1 MGITNFTGNND
12 DDDNTG
18 GNGTGNG
25 GTGNT
30 NNGGGFG
37 SGNTPPP
44 GFPGPSMSS
53 MTQSLNNITDMLINY
68 NKRFKNA
75 EPTLFRDEPISQ
87 LMSVLIGKLKPNALL
102 VGSAGVGKTKLVE
115 DVARRI
121 AIKDPTLPVNL
132 QDKTIYE
139 MPISS
144 LVSGASLVGELE
156 KRVTEL
162 VDFASD
168 PTNNAIIFIDEIHVL
183 MSDRS
188 STYEKIAQILK
199 PALARGDMKVIGAT
213 TLQESRSFD
222 TDPAFA
228 RRFSRLIIDELNA
241 EQTVTILKNARAS
254 FMSHYA
260 HKIAVPNDVLS
271 SITHI
276 AGEYAKAGHHRPDNA
291 LTLMDRSMA
300 DALLGHQKNIRLAED
315 AGDTIM
321 ADTLQAMPM
330 IGLSE
335 KQVRNTAV
343 RLMTGHAIKEKLD
356 ESRMAIEL
364 SRIKGQDSILTDL
377 QDTLKRDTLGVFPR
391 TTPITWMFAGAS
403 GVGKTEVAKIIA
415 AELTEQAPI
424 ILNMTEYNSPAAIN
438 RIIGS
443 PAGYVGSDSNA
454 ELPFDSLESNPYRVI
469 LLDEIE
475 KADKSVQRLF
485 LSAFDEGSI
494 RTSQGKAIDF
504 TKAII
509 IATTNAARELL
520 TKNPT
525 GFSTGPTKPS
535 HKDLIDSLGQ
545 HFDAEFLGR
554 FSQIISFN
562 TLDQNV
568 YAQIIAEGY
577 VREYQRIAQEQPR
590 LARWL
595 PEELSE
601 AQINTLTR
609 DTFMAVQG
617 ARPAKR
623 AVKKFIENTIIAAQQ
638 ADAATKAAAEAARQQ
653 AVQPARED
661 EGETEV
667 VSPQDITLDKD
678 SDTVSFGASSLN

>member
-44 GFPGPSMSS
+44 ASRAEHV
-53 MTQSLNNITDMLINY
+53 QHDAVLNNITDMLINY

-228 RRFSRLIIDELNA
+228 RRFA
-241 EQTVTILKNARAS
+241 
-254 FMSHYA
+254 
-260 HKIAVPNDVLS
+260 
-271 SITHI
+271 
-276 AGEYAKAGHHRPDNA
+276 PD
-291 LTLMDRSMA
+291 
-300 DALLGHQKNIRLAED
+300 H
-315 AGDTIM
+315 
-321 ADTLQAMPM
+321 
-330 IGLSE
+330 
-335 KQVRNTAV
+335 
-343 RLMTGHAIKEKLD
+343 
-356 ESRMAIEL
+356 
-364 SRIKGQDSILTDL
+364 
-377 QDTLKRDTLGVFPR
+377 
-391 TTPITWMFAGAS
+391 
-403 GVGKTEVAKIIA
+403 
-415 AELTEQAPI
+415 
-424 ILNMTEYNSPAAIN
+424 
-438 RIIGS
+438 
-443 PAGYVGSDSNA
+443 
-454 ELPFDSLESNPYRVI
+454 
-469 LLDEIE
+469 
-475 KADKSVQRLF
+475 
-485 LSAFDEGSI
+485 
-494 RTSQGKAIDF
+494 
-504 TKAII
+504 
-509 IATTNAARELL
+509 
-520 TKNPT
+520 
-525 GFSTGPTKPS
+525 
-535 HKDLIDSLGQ
+535 
-545 HFDAEFLGR
+545 
-554 FSQIISFN
+554 
-562 TLDQNV
+562 
-568 YAQIIAEGY
+568 
-577 VREYQRIAQEQPR
+577 
-590 LARWL
+590 
-595 PEELSE
+595 
-601 AQINTLTR
+601 
-609 DTFMAVQG
+609 
-617 ARPAKR
+617 
-623 AVKKFIENTIIAAQQ
+623 
-638 ADAATKAAAEAARQQ
+638 
-653 AVQPARED
+653 
-661 EGETEV
+661 
-667 VSPQDITLDKD
+667 
-678 SDTVSFGASSLN
+678 